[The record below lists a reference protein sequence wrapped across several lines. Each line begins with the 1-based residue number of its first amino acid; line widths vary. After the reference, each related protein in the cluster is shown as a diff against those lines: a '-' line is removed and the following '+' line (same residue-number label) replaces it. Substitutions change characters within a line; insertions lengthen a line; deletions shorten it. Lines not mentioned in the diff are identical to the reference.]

1 MSDGNRDE
9 ILSEFTGVT
18 GVAED
23 RAKFYLESAN
33 WNLQVCCRNVCRQ
46 SEREIASQCEH
57 CDCHRNQTIDY
68 RQCFIEI
75 FHLIFILNMAIMFWL
90 HIFCISVG
98 IVQFL

>member
-33 WNLQVCCRNVCRQ
+33 WNLQVCCRNMCRQ
-46 SEREIASQCEH
+46 SERETASQCEH
-57 CDCHRNQTIDY
+57 FDCHRNQTNDCIQSSNDNI
-68 RQCFIEI
+68 R
-75 FHLIFILNMAIMFWL
+75 LIFNEMR
-90 HIFCISVG
+90 
-98 IVQFL
+98 Q